1 MFNGKVVTGEKTSV
15 KSFITRNRK
24 LYHASDLRVWY
35 DQDVMDATMT
45 ALEEFQERDSGWALV
60 QILNLKVNVNNHNSM
75 RARCQVQ
82 ITRKIQFKHA
92 VVNYS
97 ACASVL
103 NFDKIE
109 FPITLHQVA
118 RFERNNVSV
127 NVFTA
132 TEQGHGYVPLHF
144 TSNKKNK
151 YVNPLY
157 VPDQQD
163 GHVGH
168 FAWIKNLSRL
178 VSLQLSKKKTA
189 KYICDR
195 CLHYFHTS
203 KKLAEHI
210 VDCERLNDNAVVFSA
225 EGKNRLRFKNYNKER
240 VPMMVHADL
249 ECVLEKQNEE
259 QNASSA
265 HKYQRHSVFSIGYYV
280 NCAHINIGYRS
291 YRGENCVQWFVKKLH
306 ILAKRAKTLFA
317 KNVPMAKST
326 PLKVKRFGNAKY
338 CHVCKQPFEQDDK
351 KVYVVPIV
359 FYNLSEYDAHFII
372 KYMATAFKVLETKT
386 NITACNSR
394 FIDSYK
400 FLSKSLEKLASYL
413 KKRELRVTRTEFR
426 DLSAEDFELL
436 TRKVVFPY
444 EYVDSIDKL
453 LETSLPLHEAVYS
466 SLTGETVTESEYAH
480 ATNVWRQFNIDNLV
494 SYSNLYLKTNVLLLS
509 DVLENFC
516 LECLAS
522 YGLDPAYYTLPGY
535 T

>member
-15 KSFITRNRK
+15 KSFNTRNRK

-45 ALEEFQERDSGWALV
+45 ALEESQERDSGWALV
-60 QILNLKVNVNNHNSM
+60 QILNLTVNVNNHNFMLVAALYPS
-75 RARCQVQ
+75 V
-82 ITRKIQFKHA
+82 KHF
-92 VVNYS
+92 NRPLQYS
-97 ACASVL
+97 AYASVL

-132 TEQGHGYVPLHF
+132 AEQGHGYVPLHF
-144 TSNKKNK
+144 TSNKKN
-151 YVNPLY
+151 N
-157 VPDQQD
+157 
-163 GHVGH
+163 
-168 FAWIKNLSRL
+168 S
-178 VSLQLSKKKTA
+178 QLSKKKTA

-203 KKLAEHI
+203 KKLPEHI
-210 VDCERLNDNAVVFSA
+210 VDCERLNDSAVILSA
-225 EGKNRLRFKNYNKER
+225 KGKNRLRFKNYNKER
-240 VPMMVHADL
+240 VPMVVHADL
-249 ECVLEKQNEE
+249 ECVFEKQNEE
-259 QNASSA
+259 QNASSS

-291 YRGENCVQWFVKKLH
+291 YRGENCVQWFVNKLH
-306 ILAKRAKTLFA
+306 NLAKRAKTLFA
-317 KNVPMAKST
+317 KNVPMAIST
-326 PLKVKRFGNAKY
+326 PL
-338 CHVCKQPFEQDDK
+338 E
-351 KVYVVPIV
+351 VYVVPIV

-372 KYMATAFKVLETKT
+372 KDMATAFKVLETKT
-386 NITACNSR
+386 YITACNLR

-400 FLSKSLEKLASYL
+400 FLSRSLEKLASYL
-413 KKRELRVTRTEFR
+413 DKRELQVTRMEFR

-466 SLTGETVTESEYAH
+466 LLTGETVTESEYAH

-516 LECLAS
+516 RECLAS
-522 YGLDPAYYTLPGY
+522 YGLDPAHYYTLPGY